1 MFVDGGGVLAHTMG
15 DMGWECECC
24 KVVMMLAAIAI
35 ANTVTH
41 VPRPAF
47 PRLGISSR

>member
-24 KVVMMLAAIAI
+24 KVVMMLAAN